1 MTNSS
6 TQAAP
11 RSPMGK
17 VAIASF
23 IGALLEWYDFFIFG
37 TAAAIAFGPIFFS
50 NAGKLNGIMGSFA
63 IFGVGFLAR
72 PLGGIV
78 FGHIGDRI
86 GRKASLIATLVI
98 IGLGTFLI
106 GVLPTYAQIGIGAPM
121 LLLAL
126 RLVQGFG
133 LGGEYAGA
141 ALMTIEHAPANRR
154 GFWGG
159 VPQSAAS
166 AGILLATGIFAL
178 LGGLSKD
185 QFLQWGW
192 RIPFLISGLFTFIGL
207 FIRVS
212 LMETPDFRAM
222 LAKGKPQRTPLGA
235 LLRNHAGN
243 TALATG
249 ARLAETISSNIINAF
264 GIAYIVNDLGMNRST
279 GLHAMMVASLI
290 GIFLCPLFGGL
301 SDRFGR
307 RSVYLAGA
315 GFMALFSY
323 PFFLLL
329 GTKSVAIIWLAFIL
343 AYNLGPTLMFAV
355 EATFFTE
362 LFSPGTRYTGL
373 SLAYQISAIAGGFMP
388 LIGTWLI
395 KADGGQPWAIAAFL
409 AGICV
414 LSFICAAAA
423 KRLAGQE
430 EIAAQQRSEA
440 WQASSR

>member
-1 MTNSS
+1 MTKSQ
-6 TQAAP
+6 TAP
-11 RSPMGK
+11 RTPIGK
-17 VAIASF
+17 VAVASF

-37 TAAAIAFGPIFFS
+37 TASALAFGPVFFPS
-50 NAGKLNGIMGSFA
+50 ENPLNGIMGAFA

-86 GRKASLIATLVI
+86 GRKAGLILTLII

-106 GVLPTYAQIGIGAPM
+106 GLLPSWNQIGIGAPI
-121 LLLAL
+121 LLLVL
-126 RLVQGFG
+126 RLLQGFG

-141 ALMTIEHAPANRR
+141 ALMTIEHAPAHKR

-159 VPQSAAS
+159 VPQAAAS

-178 LGGLSKD
+178 LGGLSKA
-185 QFLQWGW
+185 QFLEWGW
-192 RIPFLISGLFTFIGL
+192 RIPFLVSALFTVVGL

-212 LMETPDFRAM
+212 LMETPEFQKLM
-222 LAKGKPQRTPLGA
+222 LKGKPERTPLGQ
-235 LLRNHAGN
+235 LLRDHPGN
-243 TALATG
+243 ILLATG

-264 GIAYIVNDLGMNRST
+264 GIAYIVHELAMSRST

-290 GIFLCPLFGGL
+290 GIPLCPLFGAL
-301 SDRFGR
+301 SDRWGR
-307 RSVYLAGA
+307 RAVYLTGA
-315 GFMALFSY
+315 GFMAAFSY

-329 GTKSVAIIWLAFIL
+329 GTKSVAIVWLAFIL
-343 AYNLGPTLMFAV
+343 AYNLGPTMMFAV

-373 SLAYQISAIAGGFMP
+373 SLAFQISAIAGGFMP

-395 KADGGQPWAIAAFL
+395 KLDSGQPWLIAAFL
-409 AGICV
+409 CFICV

-423 KRLAGQE
+423 RCLSRQE
-430 EIAAQQRSEA
+430 EQETLMTDSKLQV
-440 WQASSR
+440 SSN